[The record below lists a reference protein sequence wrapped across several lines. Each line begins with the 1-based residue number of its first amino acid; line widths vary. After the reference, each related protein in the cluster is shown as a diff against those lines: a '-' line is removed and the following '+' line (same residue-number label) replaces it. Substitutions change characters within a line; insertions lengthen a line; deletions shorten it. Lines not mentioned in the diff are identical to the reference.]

1 MENRKLFFL
10 FLLLSIAVFGL
21 APLEAQDAHY
31 WTHQYG
37 TRSTLLGG
45 AVVGSVLDLSGTYYN
60 PGGLSLIEEPE
71 TLIFGKVFQYPRITV
86 KGFVESDIN
95 LQSSTL
101 GPAPSLVAGML
112 KIKGLGKHWLGYSI
126 LTRQEVYLDLTGSF
140 MDERDILPS
149 PGPEFTAV
157 DFRLDQKLTEPW
169 FGFTWAYK
177 IKRNVGIGVS
187 QYLMVRT
194 QRANS
199 LLQAQALDTNGEVV
213 LAIDSRQYSY
223 DNWRLLWKLGAA
235 FDFDRITL
243 GITLTTPSLRLAGRG
258 TTGVNTTAVG
268 QNLNGDGVKTDFLA
282 VDYQEGL
289 KANFK
294 TPTSVA
300 IGSTLKLRNL
310 RLYGTAE
317 WFSPIDGYEVI
328 DGGDFY
334 SQSTGQ
340 KFSNKITHELKS
352 VLNFGIGIESI
363 IGPRFKAYGSFTT
376 DYSAR
381 KPETDTNLSIT
392 DWDIYHLMA
401 GADFRIRESAFTLG
415 FGYAF
420 GGRDTGGRLV
430 SRIKNVR
437 QELLGLITGSK
448 YRYSSLKFILGFSF

>member
-1 MENRKLFFL
+1 MEKRPLSYLFL
-10 FLLLSIAVFGL
+10 FVSLAVLGL
-21 APLEAQDAHY
+21 APLGAQDTHY

-45 AVVGSVLDLSGTYYN
+45 TVVGSVLDLSGTYYN

-71 TLIFGKVFQYPRITV
+71 TLIFGKVFQYPRATV

-95 LQSSTL
+95 LHSSTL
-101 GPAPSLVAGML
+101 GPAPSLIAGML

-149 PGPEFTAV
+149 PGPEFAAV

-199 LLQAQALDTNGEVV
+199 LLQVQALDTNGKIGLVM
-213 LAIDSRQYSY
+213 DSHQYSY
-223 DNWRLLWKLGAA
+223 MNWRLLWKLGAA

-258 TTGVNTTAVG
+258 TTGVSTTAVA
-268 QNLNGDGVKTDFLA
+268 QDLDGDGVQTDFLA
-282 VDYQEGL
+282 LDYKEGL

-294 TPTSVA
+294 TPTSLA
-300 IGSTLKLRNL
+300 IGSTLKLRNF

-317 WFSPIDGYEVI
+317 WFSPIDWYEVI

-340 KFSNKITHELKS
+340 MLSNKITHELKS

-381 KPETDTNLSIT
+381 KKEANTSLSVT

-415 FGYAF
+415 LGYAF
-420 GGRDTGGRLV
+420 GGRKAGKRLV
-430 SRIKNVR
+430 SGIDNVR
-437 QELLGLITGSK
+437 QELLELITGSEF
-448 YRYSSLKFILGFSF
+448 RYSSFKFIFGFSF